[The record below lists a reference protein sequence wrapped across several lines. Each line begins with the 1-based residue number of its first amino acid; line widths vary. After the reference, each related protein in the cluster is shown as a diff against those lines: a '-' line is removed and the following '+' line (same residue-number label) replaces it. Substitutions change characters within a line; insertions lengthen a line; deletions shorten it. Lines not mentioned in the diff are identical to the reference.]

1 MLYLHKSAQMFNNI
15 TKSCA
20 AATDHF
26 EYFILQGDAKCFFSP
41 LNLLVPLVSGS
52 KFKLKDPRYT

>member
-41 LNLLVPLVSGS
+41 LKFIVSPLSFRI
-52 KFKLKDPRYT
+52 KI